1 MNWYKNR
8 LKQAI
13 YLCGLVVL
21 ITVNSSC
28 KKGKAN
34 FDLHGVIVDQTFSN
48 GLSGATVS
56 LYEVDA
62 SGSNVLL
69 LDETTTSSDGA
80 YSFSFPRNTVL
91 KYQIKVEKENYFSI
105 EEDISFSDLTVE
117 HGNIRNYATTA
128 KSWAKLRFVT
138 SSSSFVQ
145 YNREQGKV
153 DCDECCPT
161 GVYSIS
167 GPIDTSVYCINDGN
181 TVYSYQYVLPG
192 NSSELNSAITVAF
205 DTTEILL
212 QW

>member
-48 GLSGATVS
+48 GLAGATVS

-69 LDETTTSSDGA
+69 LDETTTSSDRA
-80 YSFSFPRNTVL
+80 YSFLSL
-91 KYQIKVEKENYFSI
+91 
-105 EEDISFSDLTVE
+105 
-117 HGNIRNYATTA
+117 
-128 KSWAKLRFVT
+128 
-138 SSSSFVQ
+138 
-145 YNREQGKV
+145 
-153 DCDECCPT
+153 
-161 GVYSIS
+161 
-167 GPIDTSVYCINDGN
+167 
-181 TVYSYQYVLPG
+181 
-192 NSSELNSAITVAF
+192 
-205 DTTEILL
+205 EIPC
-212 QW
+212 